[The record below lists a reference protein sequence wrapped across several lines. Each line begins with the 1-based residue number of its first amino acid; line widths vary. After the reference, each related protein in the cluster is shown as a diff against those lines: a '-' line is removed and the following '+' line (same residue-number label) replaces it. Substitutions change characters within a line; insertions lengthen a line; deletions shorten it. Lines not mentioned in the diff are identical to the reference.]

1 MSSYLRTIYCFPEVK
16 PNTSTLS
23 PIKVES
29 PFKNVSKSF
38 NIKTSYAHSFSPSPQ
53 KHFQNTDQQILNAP
67 MNLLNEL
74 KIQSI
79 DFTNKFRKLKPQTIK
94 NLFKENI
101 TWRSGL
107 IFKLESP
114 EGIYQ
119 FKCYDLT
126 ILLSKTNKNV
136 FLTLKFGNFL

>member
-1 MSSYLRTIYCFPEVK
+1 MKQSDMSSYLRPIYRFPEVK

-79 DFTNKFRKLKPQTIK
+79 DFTNKVR
-94 NLFKENI
+94 N
-101 TWRSGL
+101 
-107 IFKLESP
+107 
-114 EGIYQ
+114 
-119 FKCYDLT
+119 
-126 ILLSKTNKNV
+126 
-136 FLTLKFGNFL
+136 